1 MAYPFRHPMIAKA
14 IEAVQSDMTIA
25 RKDIF
30 VLISS
35 IPVIILGSVISSLH
49 TTMQQ
54 GGQGRRE
61 RREWLRLK
69 GL

>member
-14 IEAVQSDMTIA
+14 IEAVQSVMIIA

-35 IPVIILGSVISSLH
+35 NAVFIRLGSV
-49 TTMQQ
+49 MA
-54 GGQGRRE
+54 
-61 RREWLRLK
+61 
-69 GL
+69 